1 MGQRQ
6 KVSIARTLVNRPDI
20 LLLDEITSALDR
32 VSREE
37 IEDLIVHINR
47 QFNVTIFWITHNLEQ
62 ARTIGTDTLV
72 VMDGKLI
79 VTFVF
84 IEILAQGIL
93 LGFRIV
99 PKEPQFMIPLTGM
112 VIGNAM
118 VFSIL
123 FLNRFTFEYESSGVP
138 QTQK

>member
-62 ARTIGTDTLV
+62 ARTIGTDTWV

-79 VTFVF
+79 ESGPSRLLDDPKNELVERFVKGE
-84 IEILAQGIL
+84 IE
-93 LGFRIV
+93 
-99 PKEPQFMIPLTGM
+99 
-112 VIGNAM
+112 
-118 VFSIL
+118 
-123 FLNRFTFEYESSGVP
+123 
-138 QTQK
+138 